1 MQAYFHNMQLLALMK
16 AAQACL
22 QIFMEF
28 LVEEKAVTFGKY
40 IPTSNYTCTVSIIS
54 HHIYLESILFSK
66 RRVF

>member
-1 MQAYFHNMQLLALMK
+1 MQAYFHNMQLPALIK

-22 QIFMEF
+22 QILIEF
-28 LVEEKAVTFGKY
+28 LAEEKAVTFGTY

-54 HHIYLESILFSK
+54 HHIYLESILFAK